1 MSFTPTP
8 RFKPGTE
15 IFNDFIDNCTK
26 DTKFRKLFVF
36 DLPQTVTEE
45 MIRNAFSTY
54 GDIEDV
60 RIVTDPDT
68 NKPKGD
74 GFLVFASA
82 LGALKALSA
91 DTSIGVRRFAWFVP

>member
-1 MSFTPTP
+1 MSFEPTP

-36 DLPQTVTEE
+36 DLSQTVTEE
-45 MIRNAFSTY
+45 MIRSSFSIY

-60 RIVTDPDT
+60 RIVTDPAT
-68 NKPKGD
+68 NKPKGY
-74 GFLVFASA
+74 GFIVFASA

-91 DTSIGVRRFAWFVP
+91 ETSVGVVHFAVFVP